1 MEREVLELPET
12 SKHET
17 SPPAKTYLWLLRQ
30 RCRYWILN
38 ARSIEMA
45 NQLGPEA
52 AATFDHKAKDKTHLN
67 PKGADATAK
76 LVADEIR
83 KMCRNS
89 PNCSHHK
96 RHLRIGLRSHKFV

>member
-67 PKGADATAK
+67 PKGRGCNGQAGGGRDSQKCAGTRQTARTISR
-76 LVADEIR
+76 LFA
-83 KMCRNS
+83 
-89 PNCSHHK
+89 
-96 RHLRIGLRSHKFV
+96 LA